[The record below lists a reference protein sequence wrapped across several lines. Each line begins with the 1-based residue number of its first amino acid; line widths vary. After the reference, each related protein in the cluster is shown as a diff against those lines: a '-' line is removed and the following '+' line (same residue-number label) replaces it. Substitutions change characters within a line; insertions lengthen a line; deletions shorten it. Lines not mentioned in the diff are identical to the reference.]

1 MTTTIDTP
9 NLQQPLGPQPT
20 PETAQDTQKQQLLWA
35 VQRLCQMQGGQLDP
49 MRLKTGVAQLSTQ
62 ATPQQSLIALC
73 RHLDKP
79 KPKYLR
85 RPDRAHAPMLAQ
97 HPQIGWGIVVDR
109 APDGRW
115 VMQTPQGPAPVAE
128 DELHRACAVMQL
140 GPKVNLGFGI
150 FVKPDESLTF
160 FSHVRDTLMLYKR
173 ELIEACVAS
182 AFIGFLALA
191 TSMFSMQVYD
201 RVIPTRSEYT
211 LVILS
216 VGVFISILI
225 ELAMKFARS
234 HVMDYVV
241 VGLDNRLS
249 REIFDRLLQL
259 RIDQVP
265 NSVGSLA
272 GQMRGYEQVRGFY
285 TATTLFTLIDL
296 PLAVV
301 FTLIIAVV
309 ASPWVAL
316 IPLIFGVISIFIGLS
331 IRKKIMAQAKES
343 AALSNLKTGLLVE
356 AVEGIETIKAG
367 SGGWKFLSRWVSVNA
382 QTIVSDLKTRGASE
396 SVGYLSGSVQQISY
410 AGLVIVGSIVVMQ
423 GHMTMG
429 ALIASSILSGRILAP
444 IMAIPGLLVQ
454 YSHALAALEGL
465 ERLYT
470 LKTDHQDIEVPLTP
484 EHINGHYDLADI
496 KFAYGDNPPALIL
509 PKLSIQPGERIAVLG
524 PIGAGKSSLLR
535 MLSGLYQ
542 PSEGKILLDGL
553 DLSHISRQVVNQKVG
568 YLQQEHRLF
577 HGSLRDNLLIGLP
590 DPGDEILLNA
600 MRRTGMDRF
609 VASHPKGLARVITEG
624 GKGLSGGQKQ
634 LVAFTRLVLCSPM
647 VYLLDEPTATMDD
660 EQERRCLQVLAQEA
674 QANKTMVI
682 VTHKPAILPLATRII
697 VVVGNKVVLDGPR
710 DAVLQQLQQSN
721 AATQQP
727 TAQPAP
733 PASPAPSTDTPTS
746 TAAA

>member
-1 MTTTIDTP
+1 MTIQIDLNNVQSSSGQESSP
-9 NLQQPLGPQPT
+9 SVSEQEQQ
-20 PETAQDTQKQQLLWA
+20 KHQLLWA
-35 VQRLCQMQGGQLDP
+35 IQRLCQMQGGQLDP
-49 MRLKTGVAQLSTQ
+49 MQLKSCIAQLPEQQS
-62 ATPQQSLIALC
+62 PQQQLATLC
-73 RHLDKP
+73 RLLQKTKP
-79 KPKYLR
+79 KQLR
-85 RPDRAHAPMLAQ
+85 KPDRAHTPMLAHHVQ
-97 HPQIGWGIVVDR
+97 TGWGIVVDR
-109 APDGRW
+109 ASDGRW
-115 VMQTPQGPAPVAE
+115 VMQTPQGPTPVLE
-128 DELHRACAVMQL
+128 EQLYRACALVQL
-140 GPKVNLGFGI
+140 GPKVNLGFGLFI
-150 FVKPDESLTF
+150 KPDESLTF
-160 FSHVRDTLMLYKR
+160 FSHVRDTLLLYKR
-173 ELIEACVAS
+173 ELVEACIAS

-211 LVILS
+211 LVILA

-259 RIDQVP
+259 RVDQVP

-296 PLAVV
+296 PLAIV
-301 FTLIIAVV
+301 FTLVIAVV
-309 ASPWVAL
+309 ASPWVAFV
-316 IPLIFGVISIFIGLS
+316 PLLFGVVSIFIGLS

-367 SGGWKFLSRWVSVNA
+367 SGGWKFLSRWIAVNA
-382 QTIVSDLKTRGASE
+382 QTIMSDLKTRGATE

-410 AGLVIVGSIVVMQ
+410 AGLVIVGSLVVMQ

-454 YSHALAALEGL
+454 YSHAQAALEGL

-484 EHINGHYDLADI
+484 DHLNGHYDLTDI

-509 PKLSIQPGERIAVLG
+509 SKLEIKPGERIAVLG

-542 PSEGKILLDGL
+542 PLEGKILIDGL
-553 DLSHISRQVVNQKVG
+553 ELSHISRQVINQKIG

-590 DPGDEILLNA
+590 DPGDESLLNV

-609 VASHPKGLARVITEG
+609 VSSHPKGLARVITEG

-674 QANKTMVI
+674 QAGKTMII
-682 VTHKPAILPLATRII
+682 VTHKPAILPLATRIV
-697 VVVGNKVVLDGPR
+697 VVVGNKVIIDGPR
-710 DAVLQQLQQSN
+710 DVVLQQLQQN
-721 AATQQP
+721 QAQQQAQQQATQQP
-727 TAQPAP
+727 SSP
-733 PASPAPSTDTPTS
+733 PNASSTPTEE
-746 TAAA
+746 

>member
-1 MTTTIDTP
+1 MTITIDAN
-9 NLQQPLGPQPT
+9 NLSQAMGEPSSEPLSKH
-20 PETAQDTQKQQLLWA
+20 DLQKQQLHWA
-35 VQRLCQMQGGQLDP
+35 MQRLCQMQGGQLDSL
-49 MRLKTGVAQLSTQ
+49 RLKAGVELLSDT
-62 ATPQQSLIALC
+62 ATPQQNLLVIC
-73 RHLDKP
+73 RFLDKP
-79 KPKYLR
+79 KPKKLK
-85 RPDRAHAPMLAQ
+85 RPDRVHAPMLAHHEQ
-97 HPQIGWGIVVDR
+97 AGWGIVVDR

-115 VMQTPQGPAPVAE
+115 IMQTPQGPTPVTE
-128 DELHRACAVMQL
+128 MELHHACSLVQL
-140 GPKVNLGFGI
+140 GPKVSLGFGLFI
-150 FVKPDESLTF
+150 KADEKLTF
-160 FSHVRDTLMLYKR
+160 FSHVRNTLLLFKR
-173 ELIEACVAS
+173 ELVEACIAS

-191 TSMFSMQVYD
+191 TSLFSMQVYD

-211 LVILS
+211 LIILAL
-216 VGVFISILI
+216 GVFISIAI

-259 RIDQVP
+259 RVDQVP

-296 PLAVV
+296 PLAII

-316 IPLIFGVISIFIGLS
+316 VPFVFGLVSIFIGLS
-331 IRKKIMAQAKES
+331 IRKRIMALAKES
-343 AALSNLKTGLLVE
+343 ATLSNLKTGLLVE

-367 SGGWKFLSRWVSVNA
+367 SGGWKFLSRWVGVNA
-382 QTIVSDLKTRGASE
+382 QTVMSDLKTRGATE
-396 SVGYLSGSVQQISY
+396 SVGYLSASVQQISY
-410 AGLVIVGSIVVMQ
+410 AGLVVVGSIMVMQ

-444 IMAIPGLLVQ
+444 IMAIPGMLVQ
-454 YSHALAALEGL
+454 YSHAQAALEGL

-470 LKTDHQDIEVPLTP
+470 LKTDHQGVDVPLTP
-484 EHINGHYDLADI
+484 DHINGHYDLSDI
-496 KFAYGDNPPALIL
+496 KFSYGDNPPALIL
-509 PKLSIQPGERIAVLG
+509 SKLEIRPGERIAVLG

-535 MLSGLYQ
+535 LLSGLYQ

-553 DLSHISRQVVNQKVG
+553 DFSHISRQIVNQKIG
-568 YLQQEHRLF
+568 YLQQDHRLF

-590 DPGDEILLNA
+590 DPGDEALLTV

-609 VASHPKGLARVITEG
+609 VSSHPKGLARVITEG

-634 LVAFTRLVLCSPM
+634 LVAFTRLVLCEPS

-660 EQERRCLQVLAQEA
+660 EQERRCLQVLAEEA
-674 QANKTMVI
+674 KAGKTLVI
-682 VTHKPAILPLATRII
+682 VTHKPAVLPLATRII
-697 VVVGNKVVLDGPR
+697 VVVGNKIVIDGPR
-710 DAVLQQLQQSN
+710 DVVLQQLQQGQAQQ
-721 AATQQP
+721 AAAQQAQASQSQQP
-727 TAQPAP
+727 AKPAE
-733 PASPAPSTDTPTS
+733 A
-746 TAAA
+746 